1 MLRRLTLL
9 LLCVGCASEDGAGGA
24 GPSSE
29 LVSGLGVSAVSLNQA
44 VQVPLMVGGQA
55 VTGTAPIVAGR
66 SGLLR
71 VSVQPEAGFQPREVV
86 ARLEL
91 GTAAG
96 ELPPMEQKLL
106 VAGPSSDAD
115 LATTFN
121 FELAGEALTPD
132 LQFAVSL
139 REASGKAQGAPS
151 PAASYPAS
159 GRAAISAQSTSGPL
173 RLVLVPLQYDADGS
187 GRLPPLDEAQVTRY
201 RDTLLGLYPT
211 GSVEIRIRDP
221 IPYDGVISP
230 NGDGWGEVL
239 QFLLMRRNQ
248 DRITNEAL
256 PNEYYYGLFMPKASF
271 ALYCSGSP
279 VCVLGLST
287 ALPDPTKE
295 FARGSVGIGFV
306 GDQAASTLAHETG
319 HAHGRLHA
327 PCAPMGFIQ
336 NTDPAFPYPDGG
348 IGVWGLDLGEKS
360 LFDPQGPARDFM
372 GYCDPTWV
380 SDYTWGALFDRI
392 TFVNASAAAG
402 GGGGGQP
409 MWMVS
414 VDGAGRAK
422 LGQRVTLTEEPSG
435 ELRMLD
441 VLDHQGAL
449 RRRDS
454 ARFYPYSDLPGGFLL
469 VPEPKPGDRS
479 LRIGESSVH
488 WGGRGNPLPSR

>member
-1 MLRRLTLL
+1 M
-9 LLCVGCASEDGAGGA
+9 
-24 GPSSE
+24 
-29 LVSGLGVSAVSLNQA
+29 SGLGVAAVSLNQA
-44 VQVPLMVGGQA
+44 VQVPLMLGGEA
-55 VTGTAPIVAGR
+55 VSATTPIVAGR

-91 GTAAG
+91 GKAAG
-96 ELPPMEQKLL
+96 ELPPLEQKLL
-106 VAGPSSDAD
+106 VAGPSSDAE
-115 LATTFN
+115 LASTFN
-121 FELAGEALTPD
+121 FELPGETLSPD
-132 LQFAVSL
+132 LEFAVSL
-139 REASGKAQGAPS
+139 REASGEAQGAPS
-151 PAASYPAS
+151 PAAAYPAS
-159 GRAAISAQSTSGPL
+159 GRAPLPAQSSGGPL

-187 GRLPPLDEAQVTRY
+187 GRLPPLDEAQVALY
-201 RDTLLGLYPT
+201 RAALLGSYPI
-211 GSVEIRIRDP
+211 GSVEIRIREP

-239 QFLLMRRNQ
+239 QFLLTRRNQ

-256 PNEYYYGLFMPKASF
+256 PNEYYYGLVMPKASF

-295 FARGSVGIGFV
+295 FARGSVGIGFT
-306 GDQAASTLAHETG
+306 GAQAAGTLAHETG

-348 IGVWGLDLGEKS
+348 IGVWGFDLRKKV
-360 LFDPQGPARDFM
+360 LIDPQGPARDFM

-380 SDYTWGALFDRI
+380 SDYTWRALFERI
-392 TFVNASAAAG
+392 AFVNAGAAAS

-414 VDGAGRAK
+414 LDGAGRAK
-422 LGQRVTLTEEPSG
+422 LGQRVMLTEEPSG
-435 ELRMLD
+435 ELRVVD
-441 VLDHQGAL
+441 VLDQRGVL

-469 VPEPKPGDRS
+469 VPEPEPGDRW

-488 WGGRGNPLPSR
+488 WGSRGNPLPSR